1 MTALKHF
8 IVQYQHVLIFDF
20 KYLHY
25 SSIFQLNFHL
35 LLLRKKNYRR
45 RSMMAP
51 GNSVRTKAGSDS
63 RAHLIKRA
71 ETYLEVQQQTDGK
84 TDQVVASPSPRDI

>member
-1 MTALKHF
+1 
-8 IVQYQHVLIFDF
+8 
-20 KYLHY
+20 
-25 SSIFQLNFHL
+25 
-35 LLLRKKNYRR
+35 
-45 RSMMAP
+45 MMAP

-71 ETYLEVQQQTDGK
+71 ETYLKVQQQTDGK